1 MIGAM
6 KIPYTLHV
14 VAIAPRQPGAEST
27 YQVTRRETRGPVD
40 TRPQTPAHLWRRL
53 SHALWQV
60 GCGVAMITALK
71 IDLDKKHSA
80 DVPEMLLDDVN
91 LRTIGFTDI

>member
-1 MIGAM
+1 
-6 KIPYTLHV
+6 
-14 VAIAPRQPGAEST
+14 
-27 YQVTRRETRGPVD
+27 
-40 TRPQTPAHLWRRL
+40 
-53 SHALWQV
+53 V